1 MHLKFWALTMLKI
14 DMYFH
19 NHIKITDNHDFS
31 IFIHLQYS
39 QLKEDGEPL
48 ERLNSSP
55 YSTAML
61 GWLVRLPGW

>member
-1 MHLKFWALTMLKI
+1 MHAEYRHHR
-14 DMYFH
+14 YFH
-19 NHIKITDNHDFS
+19 
-31 IFIHLQYS
+31 HLPLELETQMTVCRVSFKTLQEDS